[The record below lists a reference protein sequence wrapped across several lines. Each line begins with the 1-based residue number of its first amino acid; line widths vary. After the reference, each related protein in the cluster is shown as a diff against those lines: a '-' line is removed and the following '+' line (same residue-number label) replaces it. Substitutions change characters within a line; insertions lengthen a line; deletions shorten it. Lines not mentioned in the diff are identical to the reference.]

1 MSPPITGAT
10 VVAGV
15 VGAPVSHSL
24 SPVIFNAWLEVA
36 RVDAVYVAF
45 PISALGLS
53 ALVHGLRGGV
63 VRGLNV
69 TAPFKEQALALAD
82 EASEAAR
89 RAGAANLLIFASDG
103 ATAADNTDGV
113 GLLSALQ
120 EQAPSLDL
128 RAAPAVILGAG
139 GAARGAA
146 AALIAAGVPQ
156 VRLVNRTQSR
166 ADSLADAMGP
176 KTAVFP
182 WTATAAA
189 LSGAGVIINST
200 PLSARIDSDVSLAD
214 LPASVVVMDMVY
226 RPVRT
231 PFLRRAEAH
240 GLRAVDGLAMLIG
253 QARPAFAAMFG
264 APPPPIDVRALAL
277 SAMEAAG

>member
-1 MSPPITGAT
+1 MSRPITGAT

-24 SPVIFNAWLEVA
+24 SPVIFNAWLKAA
-36 RVDAVYVAF
+36 RIDAVYVAF
-45 PISALGLS
+45 PTSDAGLA
-53 ALVHGLRGGV
+53 ALVRGFRGGV

-69 TAPFKEQALALAD
+69 TAPLKEQALALAD
-82 EASEAAR
+82 EVSEAAR
-89 RAGAANLLIFASDG
+89 RAGAANLLIFAPDG
-103 ATAADNTDGV
+103 AAVADNTDGA

-120 EQAPSLDL
+120 EQAPGLDL

-156 VRLVNRTQSR
+156 VRLVNRTHSR
-166 ADSLADAMGP
+166 AASLAAAMGP
-176 KTAVFP
+176 KTAAFP
-182 WTATAAA
+182 WTVAAA
-189 LSGAGVIINST
+189 AFSGAGLIINST
-200 PLSARIDSDVSLAD
+200 PPSARIDSVVSLAD
-214 LPASVVVMDMVY
+214 VPASVVVMDMVY

-231 PFLRRAEAH
+231 PFLMRAEAH
-240 GLRAVDGLAMLIG
+240 GLRVVDGLAMLIG

-264 APPPPIDVRALAL
+264 APPPPVDVRALAL
-277 SAMEAAG
+277 CAMEEAG